1 MNRELRH
8 PCPFHRWCDATEDTH
23 TTDTRLLRAVA
34 RLYMETPIEVLD
46 RFEQLYPEDAKVL
59 GDLII
64 N

>member
-1 MNRELRH
+1 MTDQTIDQTNQ
-8 PCPFHRWCDATEDTH
+8 PVNAP
-23 TTDTRLLRAVA
+23 TDTRLLRAIA

>member
-1 MNRELRH
+1 MTDQTIDQANQ
-8 PCPFHRWCDATEDTH
+8 PANAPTDTH
-23 TTDTRLLRAVA
+23 KLIRAVA